1 VSAAQGQSGEVA
13 VIANENI
20 EDEVVNTGC
29 LVAKALEEIEV
40 RSASVIQRNDLS
52 IDNCAFWKFTER
64 FNKIGVL
71 RVERLPATGVQVD
84 CGTRFDGNSAVA
96 V

>member
-1 VSAAQGQSGEVA
+1 MFAQRQSGEVA
-13 VIANENI
+13 VVANEKVEN
-20 EDEVVNTGC
+20 EVANARS
-29 LVAKALEEIEV
+29 LAAKLLKQIEV

-52 IDNCAFWKFTER
+52 INNCAFWKFTER
-64 FNKIGVL
+64 FNKIRVL